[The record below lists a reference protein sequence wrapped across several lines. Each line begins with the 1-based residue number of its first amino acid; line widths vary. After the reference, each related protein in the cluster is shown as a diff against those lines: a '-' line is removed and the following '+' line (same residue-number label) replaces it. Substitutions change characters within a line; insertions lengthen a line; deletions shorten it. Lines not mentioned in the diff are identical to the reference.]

1 MTFGKDK
8 TVKAIVTAEKP
19 EKYMMLQRDAHTLER
34 ALQTAGLD
42 ADGGLS
48 FELAEHGFD
57 FDHQNQRGGGH
68 DNGGTG
74 SSDYADEELEII
86 ESTMTW
92 HVDPETG
99 HMRYDIWA

>member
-1 MTFGKDK
+1 MTFKDK

-19 EKYMMLQRDAHTLER
+19 ETHMMLQRDAQVLER
-34 ALQTAGLD
+34 ALQEAGLD

-57 FDHQNQRGGGH
+57 FDQHNQRGGGH
-68 DNGGTG
+68 DEGGTG
-74 SSDYADEELEII
+74 SGLNDGEEVEII

-99 HMRYDIWA
+99 HTRYDLWV